1 MSRGKGGTNRSIGSV
16 AAFACLLA
24 FAFLSGTTSAQT
36 SWFTEEVIKNER
48 VASALRYIDENQ
60 DKQVAEWIYISE
72 IPAKSRHEEKRAAYI
87 AQQMREAGL
96 DEVRL
101 DEIGNVIGVLK
112 GMTGELPVVFAAHMD
127 TVHPM
132 DTPLKVRREGDKLHG
147 PGIFD
152 NSASC
157 ANMLQAIRAIKRSG
171 LRFKRDLIF
180 VGTVQE
186 ELGLHGMRY
195 YLERNR
201 GRTGMLVALD
211 GGLGSVS
218 YGALGIRWIRYLYK
232 GEGAHTLSS
241 RGRPNPNRAVARAIL
256 KVYDIPLPDPD
267 SKAMAIYN
275 VGMIGGGKV
284 FNAISQES
292 YFMVD
297 LRTPDPALLAELEA
311 KIDAAARAAAAEEK
325 VSLVKEIELANPA
338 GGTEEQLAER
348 RKHPIVQTGVDVLR
362 YLLKDKYPDRPV
374 RAVASGSTDGN
385 VGVEMGIPTI
395 AVGRGFGGDQHTLQ
409 EWADIPSAFIG
420 TKQIILLAASL
431 GGLAD

>member
-1 MSRGKGGTNRSIGSV
+1 MNRPARLVV
-16 AAFACLLA
+16 ALVCLLA
-24 FAFLSGTTSAQT
+24 SAFLSGSSSAQT

-48 VASALRYIDENQ
+48 VASALKYIEENQ
-60 DKQVAEWIYISE
+60 EKQLAEWIYISE
-72 IPAKSRHEEKRAAYI
+72 IPAKSRHEEKRAAYL

-96 DEVRL
+96 DQVRL

-112 GMTGELPVVFAAHMD
+112 GTANEPAVVFAAHMD

-157 ANMLQAIRAIKRSG
+157 ANLLQAIRAIKRSG
-171 LRFKRDLIF
+171 LKFKRDLIF

-186 ELGLHGMRY
+186 ELGLHGMRH
-195 YLERNR
+195 YLESNR
-201 GRTGMLVALD
+201 DRVAMLVALD

-218 YGALGIRWIRYLYK
+218 YGALGIRWIRYVYK

-241 RGRPNPNRAVARAIL
+241 RGRSNPSRAVARAIL
-256 KVYDIPLPDPD
+256 KVYDIPLPEPG
-267 SKAMAIYN
+267 SKTMAIYN

-292 YFMVD
+292 YFTVD

-311 KIDAAARAAAAEEK
+311 KIDAAAQAAAAEEK
-325 VSLVKEIELANPA
+325 VTLVKEIELANPA

-348 RKHPIVQTGVDVLR
+348 RKHPIVQTGVDVLQ
-362 YLLKDKYPDRPV
+362 YLLRDKYPDRTV
-374 RAVASGSTDGN
+374 RAVPSGSTDGN

-395 AVGRGFGGDQHTLQ
+395 TAGRGFGGDQHTLQ
-409 EWADIPSAFIG
+409 EWADIPSTFIG